1 MKVNRRNILHQ
12 AYQKLHYKSAAEL
25 KAKIRV
31 TFEGEAGIDASG
43 LTREFY
49 TELSRAMFNPD
60 YSLFNLT
67 SNGVSYYA
75 NSQSYINDRHKEYFK
90 FIGRMVGKAI
100 FDGQLLECFFARS
113 LYKMMIGEELFFE
126 DFSDMDHDC
135 FRNLKWTLDNDVSD
149 LGAYFAIT
157 RDNFGRYEE
166 IELKSNG
173 SNILVTNENKVEY
186 V

>member
-1 MKVNRRNILHQ
+1 M
-12 AYQKLHYKSAAEL
+12 
-25 KAKIRV
+25 

-75 NSQSYINDRHKEYFK
+75 NSQSYINQDHKAYFK

-100 FDGQLLECFFARS
+100 FDG
-113 LYKMMIGEELFFE
+113 
-126 DFSDMDHDC
+126 
-135 FRNLKWTLDNDVSD
+135 
-149 LGAYFAIT
+149 
-157 RDNFGRYEE
+157 
-166 IELKSNG
+166 
-173 SNILVTNENKVEY
+173 
-186 V
+186 